1 MVKIKELVSKVRKR
15 NSKEKKEVIE
25 QAQKEGRVVQ
35 IAALVD
41 MFYLKNAE
49 LQAKFQSYE
58 GRVVLRGDVVQ
69 DD

>member
-1 MVKIKELVSKVRKR
+1 MVREESQKK
-15 NSKEKKEVIE
+15 KKEVIE
-25 QAQKEGRVVQ
+25 QAQKEGRVVHL
-35 IAALVD
+35 ATLMH

-58 GRVVLRGDVVQ
+58 GRVVLRDDVVQ